1 MGYTSQV
8 WFQNRR
14 AKWRRAQKAQQLA
27 MGSILQGHTADPFMT
42 MGAQPMTP
50 FVGGSPSPNSSVLMT
65 PKSATTPHHL
75 TSFQP
80 LPVSQSYPVKQQ
92 TVVLHHPNPGPAPYQ
107 WNSHNRFVFPS
118 PVSTSNGTNGISA
131 YSVMEQP
138 STPMSSSMQTTPPL
152 GTPLHVVPQSVPQW

>member
-1 MGYTSQV
+1 
-8 WFQNRR
+8 
-14 AKWRRAQKAQQLA
+14 
-27 MGSILQGHTADPFMT
+27 MGSLLQGHAPDPFMT
-42 MGAQPMTP
+42 MSSQQMTQ

-80 LPVSQSYPVKQQ
+80 IPVSQSYPVKQQ
-92 TVVLHHPNPGPAPYQ
+92 TVVLHHPNHGPTMSTPYQ
-107 WNSHNRFVFPS
+107 WNGPNRFVFPS

-131 YSVMEQP
+131 YSVMEHP

-152 GTPLHVVPQSVPQW
+152 GTPLHVVPPSVPQW